1 MTTTGKIFKES
12 SNIYQD
18 EARLLFN
25 YYEQAAERIVRQEE
39 KLEDEIS
46 QLEQDRA
53 EVELKKSDTWKWFLT
68 IVLFFM
74 YWIRN
79 NEYDRQLEAI
89 DEKIAEKQR
98 EHEGIFRD
106 YKVNK
111 LGVAYVPVAQQMAYE
126 DKCFIV
132 DYTDHV
138 PMSRVSLQMSRQ
150 NDLLVETMNQMEEL
164 SKEAP
169 VVETSEEAE
178 KVDTNE
184 YSLSI
189 QEVSQSDYVGKL
201 DRSLKTISY
210 CMNDT
215 EVKSVDLP
223 LVVDKSAYLHFLNE
237 YTTSDAGG
245 HPVVK
250 VFDDKRFDSRIEDF
264 CQLNKLKDSLSSD
277 TEQFEDVLKHLM
289 RTMAMSVQTISAMK
303 LASTDKVVAQS
314 NDLLFK
320 ILKAPYNHYSPLLE
334 AEEIGRIR
342 MERFNFKDSNGYE
355 PFQLKESSRMRYN
368 LFANEWTAEDNSSS
382 SQPFGVHQIY
392 EEIVAP
398 MVQRL
403 MMENRVERLKVY
415 QRIQERKD
423 YYLNEWHK
431 EVGEYYRSNHA
442 EGADII
448 NNMQQTLSEY
458 IEAYNTLAQLQKTLD
473 SMEQE
478 GATLDSTVVEK
489 QDNAASALAAY
500 EMQAQEFK
508 QVQEDFNDY
517 MDRLQEDIQQKA
529 ERFGH
534 VEFYDARLQDG
545 YSNQMAVAASEV
557 GELDERRK
565 PLAVSNPLLAK
576 ESVLLPEPSIEELTF
591 EHLSLNLPSIATN
604 MLESVDRIGQE
615 EPVAD
620 EPAAVTSETSAAP
633 EEVAADFPEAADGE
647 EEEVEEEEVVE
658 EEYEESDD
666 DAADEAE
673 EYEDN
678 GEEEADDEEETEAD
692 DEETDEENDD
702 AEEEAGGDCQVIL
715 QSAGDNKLQVV
726 KFIVDT
732 FEVGLV
738 EAKDLVDS
746 APCVLCE
753 DLTQEEAETLADA
766 LRELGAEAEIQ

>member
-1 MTTTGKIFKES
+1 MTSTGKIFKDS

-18 EARLLFN
+18 EARLLFS

-39 KLEDEIS
+39 KLEEEIKH
-46 QLEQDRA
+46 LEEDREA
-53 EVELKKSDTWKWFLT
+53 VELKKSDTWKWFLT

-79 NEYDRQLEAI
+79 NEYNHQIEAI
-89 DEKIAEKQR
+89 NEKIAEKQR
-98 EHEGIFRD
+98 GHEQIFRD

-111 LGVAYVPVAQQMAYE
+111 LGVAYVPVAQQMAYD
-126 DKCFIV
+126 DKCFVV

-138 PMSRVSLQMSRQ
+138 PMSRISLQMSRQ
-150 NDLLVETMNQMEEL
+150 NDLLVETMNKMEEL

-169 VVETSEEAE
+169 VVESSKEVE

-184 YSLSI
+184 YSRSI
-189 QEVSQSDYVGKL
+189 QEINQSDYVGKV

-223 LVVDKSAYLHFLNE
+223 LVIDKSAYLKFLNE
-237 YTTSDAGG
+237 YTTSDAAG

-264 CQLNKLKDSLSSD
+264 CQLNKLKDSLSND

-303 LASTDKVVAQS
+303 LASTDKVVNQS

-334 AEEIGRIR
+334 ADEINRIR
-342 MERFNFKDSNGYE
+342 MERFNYKDSNGYE
-355 PFQLKESSRMRYN
+355 PFLLKESSRVRYN
-368 LFANEWTAEDNSSS
+368 LFANEWTAEDNSSTTA
-382 SQPFGVHQIY
+382 PFGVHQIY

-415 QRIQERKD
+415 ARIQERKD

-458 IEAYNTLAQLQKTLD
+458 IEAFNTLAQLQKTLD
-473 SMEQE
+473 SMEQK
-478 GATLDSTVVEK
+478 GATLDSTIVEK
-489 QDNAASALAAY
+489 QDNAAEALAAY

-508 QVQEDFNDY
+508 QVQDDFNDY

-534 VEFYDARLQDG
+534 IEYYDARLQDG
-545 YSNQMAVAASEV
+545 YSNQMAVAAGEV
-557 GELDERRK
+557 SELDERRK
-565 PLAVSNPLLAK
+565 PLALSNPLLAK
-576 ESVLLPEPSIEELTF
+576 ESVLLPEPSIEALTF

-604 MLESVDRIGQE
+604 MLETVDRIGQE
-615 EPVAD
+615 ETIPK
-620 EPAAVTSETSAAP
+620 T
-633 EEVAADFPEAADGE
+633 EEEE
-647 EEEVEEEEVVE
+647 EEEVENNDETYVNDDNVTEPDSEE
-658 EEYEESDD
+658 EEYKDEEGENNE
-666 DAADEAE
+666 DEV
-673 EYEDN
+673 EDN
-678 GEEEADDEEETEAD
+678 NEEEGSSGIGYKVVLS
-692 DEETDEENDD
+692 N
-702 AEEEAGGDCQVIL
+702 AGPSPL
-715 QSAGDNKLQVV
+715 MVV
-726 KFIVDT
+726 KT
-732 FEVGLV
+732 FKELA
-738 EAKDLVDS
+738 EIDLKKAKDIIDS
-746 APCVLCE
+746 APCVLYE
-753 DLTQEEAETLADA
+753 DLSEEDAESVASA
-766 LRELGAEAEIQ
+766 LREAGAEIEIQ

>member
-1 MTTTGKIFKES
+1 MTSTGKIFRDS

-39 KLEDEIS
+39 KLEEEIKN
-46 QLEQDRA
+46 LEEDREA
-53 EVELKKSDTWKWFLT
+53 VELKKSDTWKWFLT

-79 NEYDRQLEAI
+79 NEYDRQIEAI
-89 DEKIAEKQR
+89 NEKIAEKQH
-98 EHEGIFRD
+98 EHEQIFRD

-111 LGVAYVPVAQQMAYE
+111 LGVAYVPVAQQMAYD
-126 DKCFIV
+126 DKCFVV

-138 PMSRVSLQMSRQ
+138 PMSRISLQMSRQ
-150 NDLLVETMNQMEEL
+150 NDLLVETMNKMEEL

-169 VVETSEEAE
+169 VVEGSKEVE

-184 YSLSI
+184 YSRSI
-189 QEVSQSDYVGKL
+189 QEINQSDYVGKV

-223 LVVDKSAYLHFLNE
+223 LVIDKSAYLKFLNE
-237 YTTSDAGG
+237 YTTSDAAG

-250 VFDDKRFDSRIEDF
+250 VFDDKRFDSRIDDF

-303 LASTDKVVAQS
+303 LASTDKVVNQS

-334 AEEIGRIR
+334 ADEINRIR
-342 MERFNFKDSNGYE
+342 MERFNYKDSNGYE
-355 PFQLKESSRMRYN
+355 PFLLKESSRVRYN
-368 LFANEWTAEDNSSS
+368 LFANEWTAEDNSSTTA
-382 SQPFGVHQIY
+382 PFGVHQIY

-415 QRIQERKD
+415 ARIQERKD

-489 QDNAASALAAY
+489 QDNAAEALAAY

-508 QVQEDFNDY
+508 QVQDDFNDY
-517 MDRLQEDIQQKA
+517 MDRLQEDIQMKA

-534 VEFYDARLQDG
+534 VEYYDARLQDG

-557 GELDERRK
+557 SELDERRK
-565 PLAVSNPLLAK
+565 PLALSNPLLAK
-576 ESVLLPEPSIEELTF
+576 ESVLLPEPSIEALTF
-591 EHLSLNLPSIATN
+591 EHLSLNLPSIASN
-604 MLESVDRIGQE
+604 MLETVDRIGQE
-615 EPVAD
+615 E
-620 EPAAVTSETSAAP
+620 TT
-633 EEVAADFPEAADGE
+633 PEADE
-647 EEEVEEEEVVE
+647 EEEVENDNKAYVNDESEADVDE
-658 EEYEESDD
+658 EEYEDEEA
-666 DAADEAE
+666 DAEEAE
-673 EYEDN
+673 EGNDD
-678 GEEEADDEEETEAD
+678 EEYDDEEEG
-692 DEETDEENDD
+692 DEEYDEEEGD
-702 AEEEAGGDCQVIL
+702 EEESDEEDEEEEEESSGIGYKVVLCNAGSSPL
-715 QSAGDNKLQVV
+715 MVV
-726 KFIVDT
+726 KTLKELAEID
-732 FEVGLV
+732 LK

-746 APCVLCE
+746 APCVLYE
-753 DLTQEEAETLADA
+753 DLSEEDAESVASV
-766 LRELGAEAEIQ
+766 LREAGAEIEIQ